1 LSNFK
6 DYLHLISKSIRIF
19 REAKDKLSRYI
30 IYEDVFIDCEQ
41 DRDLYYAISI
51 SRVDG
56 PWYRYYRYRIA
67 NYSPDIEVQF
77 VHIRYRKRLS
87 PVHIYK
93 LLLKRKEK

>member
-1 LSNFK
+1 VK
-6 DYLHLISKSIRIF
+6 IKERMHLIRKSIHIF

-41 DRDLYYAISI
+41 DQDLYYAISI

-56 PWYRYYRYRIA
+56 PRHRYYRYRIA
-67 NYSPDIEVQF
+67 NYNSDIEVRYA
-77 VHIRYRKRLS
+77 HIRYCKRLS

-93 LLLKRKEK
+93 LLLKRKEN